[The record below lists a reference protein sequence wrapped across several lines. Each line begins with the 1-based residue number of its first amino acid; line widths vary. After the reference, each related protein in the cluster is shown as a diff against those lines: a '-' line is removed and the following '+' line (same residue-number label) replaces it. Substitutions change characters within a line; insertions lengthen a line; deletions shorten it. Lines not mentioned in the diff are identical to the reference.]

1 MKLIERNGLRIL
13 TPKLGYILHDKISD
27 IYSTKVYLGK
37 CANVEDYE
45 EVIKDN
51 IDVDMCDALN
61 DLIEENQLLLT
72 ILEQS
77 INE

>member
-1 MKLIERNGLRIL
+1 MKVVERNGLRIL
-13 TPKLGYILHDKISD
+13 TPKLGYILHDKVND
-27 IYSTKVYLGK
+27 IYNEKIYLGK
-37 CANVEDYE
+37 YANVEDYE

-61 DLIEENQLLLT
+61 DLIGENQLLLT

>member
-1 MKLIERNGLRIL
+1 MNLVERNGLRIL
-13 TPKLGYILHDKISD
+13 TPKLGYILHDKVND
-27 IYSTKVYLGK
+27 IYSEKVYLGK
-37 CANVEDYE
+37 YANVEDYE

-61 DLIEENQLLLT
+61 ELIEENQLLLT

>member
-1 MKLIERNGLRIL
+1 MKLVERNGLRIL
-13 TPKLGYILHDKISD
+13 TPKLGYILHDKVND
-27 IYSTKVYLGK
+27 IYNEKIYLGK
-37 CANVEDYE
+37 YANVEDYE
-45 EVIKDN
+45 EVAKDD
-51 IDVDMCDALN
+51 IDVNMYDALN